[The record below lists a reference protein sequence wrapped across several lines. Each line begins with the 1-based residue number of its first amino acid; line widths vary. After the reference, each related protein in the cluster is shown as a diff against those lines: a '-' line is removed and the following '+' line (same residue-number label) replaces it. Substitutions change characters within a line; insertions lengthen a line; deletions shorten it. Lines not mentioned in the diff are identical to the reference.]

1 MFHQSV
7 GSDMHRHNQSIIGEE
22 KREIAENLETIEERE
37 KSRVMTLA
45 DEQTG
50 RG

>member
-22 KREIAENLETIEERE
+22 KREIAENLETIEEERE
-37 KSRVMTLA
+37 KQS
-45 DEQTG
+45 DDPG
-50 RG
+50 R